1 MAHDPDPQL
10 QPHLARIAALVASA
24 NGSPVEKRRTASLA
38 LSSYVADNTQPAL
51 KAPRT
56 DTQDRAI
63 TAPGRRIGT
72 RTYKPKGAQDSDL
85 TLLYFHGGGWVSGNL
100 ESHDDLLHRVAHQLG
115 CTLIAVDYR
124 LAPEHAMPAALEDAA
139 EVLAQLRESLK
150 ARPGARFALG
160 GDSSGAHIAA
170 VTANTIAPDAAGML
184 LFYPVVRPH
193 FTTRSYIERCNS
205 NLTVGMM
212 KWFWEQYLGMGIDGD
227 KLDTADARID
237 LLQQKWYRTPPPTV
251 VLTAWHDPLC
261 DEGSAY
267 ARHLAEAGG
276 EVRLTCANGMPH
288 GFARFCGI
296 NATAARHIAQAVKD
310 FAGLVSRTE
319 TERQQA

>member
-1 MAHDPDPQL
+1 MAQDADPQL
-10 QPHLARIAALVASA
+10 QPHLARIAALVANA
-24 NGSPVEKRRTASLA
+24 PGTPLEKRRAASLA
-38 LSSYVADNTQPAL
+38 LSSYVDDNTLPTL
-51 KAPRT
+51 RAPRT
-56 DTQDRAI
+56 ATKDGAVSAR
-63 TAPGRRIGT
+63 GRRIGT
-72 RTYKPKGAQDSDL
+72 RTYIPEDGPGGDL

-100 ESHDDLLHRVAHQLG
+100 ESHDDLLRRVAHMLG

-139 EVLAQLRESLK
+139 EVLGHLRENLK
-150 ARPGARFALG
+150 GRPGARFALG

-170 VTANTIAPDAAGML
+170 VTANTIAPDAAGLL

-212 KWFWEQYLGMGIDGD
+212 KWFWEQYLGMGIEGD
-227 KLDTADARID
+227 KLDTPDARID
-237 LLQQKWYRTPPPTV
+237 LLQQKWHRAPPPAV

-296 NATAARHIAQAVKD
+296 NATAERHIAQAVRD
-310 FAGLVSRTE
+310 FAGLV
-319 TERQQA
+319 QADSMASAR

>member
-1 MAHDPDPQL
+1 MAHDPDPLL
-10 QPHLARIAALVASA
+10 QPHLARIAALVANA
-24 NGSPVEKRRTASLA
+24 HGTPVEKRREASLA
-38 LSSYVADNTQPAL
+38 LSSYVADNTQPTL

-56 DTQDRAI
+56 GTKDGAV
-63 TAPGRRIGT
+63 TAPGRRIST
-72 RTYKPKGAQDSDL
+72 RTYTPDGAAGSDL

-100 ESHDDLLHRVAHQLG
+100 ESHDDLLRRVAHQLG

-124 LAPEHAMPAALEDAA
+124 LAPEHAMPAALDDAA
-139 EVLAQLRESLK
+139 AVLAHLRQSLQ

-170 VTANTIAPDAAGML
+170 VTANTIAPDAAGLL

-193 FTTRSYIERCNS
+193 FTTQSYIERCNS

-212 KWFWEQYLGMGIDGD
+212 KWFWEQYLGMGIEGD
-227 KLDTADARID
+227 KLDTKDARID
-237 LLQQKWYRTPPPTV
+237 LLQQKWYRAPPPTV

-267 ARHLAEAGG
+267 ARYLAEAGA

-296 NATAARHIAQAVKD
+296 SATAERHIAQAVAD
-310 FAGLVSRTE
+310 LAALVKK
-319 TERQQA
+319 A